1 MSTRKKWF
9 WTLFSLALAA
19 LSIWGV
25 LSQSKKWSL
34 TGILES
40 LLTADPLW
48 LGAAVV
54 CTALFV
60 LLEAVALFVL
70 LKGTGYRESFSGSL
84 LYSTSDIYFSAITP
98 SATGGQPA
106 SAFFM
111 IRDGVPA
118 GAATATL
125 LVNLIL
131 YTLSLVILGLG
142 SVIAAPG
149 LFFGLRPLS
158 QVLIAVGFVIQLGLT
173 ALFFLL
179 LGKGKLVFDLLRR
192 LVRFLHRKKLIHRLE
207 RRLQKLD
214 EVQEEFETCA
224 RVMKG
229 KSQMLLHAL
238 LWNLLQ
244 RASQLAVPMCMY
256 LALGGQMKNAPLLF
270 ASQCLVVMGYS
281 PVPVPGGM
289 GVADCLM
296 VDAFSGLG
304 FIPVEEAFRL
314 DMLSRGLSFYLCVA
328 VSGVITLLGYA
339 ALHRREHKKERKS
352 VS

>member
-25 LSQSKKWSL
+25 LAQSKKWSL
-34 TGILES
+34 AGILES
-40 LLTADPLW
+40 LRSADPLW
-48 LGAAVV
+48 LGAAVL

-60 LLEAVALFVL
+60 LLEAAALSAL
-70 LKGTGYRESFSGSL
+70 LKGIGYREGLGASL

-118 GAATATL
+118 GAATVTL

-149 LFFGLRPLS
+149 LFFGLSLLS
-158 QVLIAVGFVIQLGLT
+158 RVLIALGFVIQLGLT

-179 LGKGKLVFDLLRR
+179 LGKGRLVFDLLRR
-192 LVRFLHRKKLIHRLE
+192 FVRFLHRKKLIHRLE
-207 RRLQKLD
+207 RRLRKLD
-214 EVQEEFETCA
+214 EAQAEFETCA

-229 KSQMLLHAL
+229 KGPVLQRAL

-244 RASQLAVPMCMY
+244 RAAHLAVPMCIY
-256 LALGGQMKNAPLLF
+256 LALGGRPENAGLLF
-270 ASQCLVVMGYS
+270 ASQCLVVMGYA
-281 PVPVPGGM
+281 PVPVPGAM
-289 GVADCLM
+289 GVADFLM

-352 VS
+352 